1 MSYLLDIECAYKL
14 KRVNKRIYSSRNN
27 IKYVFMN
34 YDKNYLCFDDV
45 KSRIYRSLIYS
56 FPENELICFSPP
68 KTVPINLFIK
78 MHPDITSNNITV
90 TESIEGI
97 MINLFYDKRINK
109 WEIATRNAIG
119 GNYWFY
125 GNQEEKSESKTKSN
139 SNSNSKSTFYDMFLD
154 VFQSSPGKE
163 LNDIVFLEEL
173 PKWASYTF
181 ILQHPNNNILI
192 PIERPHLYLVAVYS
206 ISIERAEYIPCQL
219 YENWRI
225 FQNMNN
231 IIEFPKT
238 YEPTLYSDLFE
249 LSNTDD
255 CKISNGFII
264 KNEYTGE
271 MTKVI
276 STEYEN
282 LKKLIK
288 TEPLFQYQY
297 FCLNRIGRVFNYLNL
312 FPSHK
317 KKFYDIK
324 DTYENFINIIYQYYI
339 GKYICKKDMVI
350 PDKYS
355 THIYKI
361 HHEIYLPMIINRYKS
376 NSKRNYKITRKIVS
390 SYFNNME
397 PRELMFILNWDRREN
412 IL

>member
-1 MSYLLDIECAYKL
+1 MSYLLDIEYAYKL

-68 KTVPINLFIK
+68 KTIPINLFIK
-78 MHPDITSNNITV
+78 MYPDITSNSITV
-90 TESIEGI
+90 TESIEGV

-125 GNQEEKSESKTKSN
+125 GNQEETPNSSSN
-139 SNSNSKSTFYDMFLD
+139 STFYDMFLD
-154 VFQSSPGKE
+154 VFQTSPGQE

-181 ILQHPNNNILI
+181 ILQHPNNNIST
-192 PIERPHLYLVAVYS
+192 PIERPRLYLVAVYC
-206 ISIERAEYIPCQL
+206 INKERSEYIPCQL
-219 YENWRI
+219 YENWGI
-225 FQNMNN
+225 FQNTNN
-231 IIEFPKT
+231 IIEFPKK
-238 YEPTLYSDLFE
+238 YDPPIYSDLFE
-249 LSNTDD
+249 LSNTDG
-255 CKISNGFII
+255 CKVNSGFII

-276 STEYEN
+276 STEYEI
-282 LKKLIK
+282 LKKLNR

-297 FCLNRIGRVFNYLNL
+297 FCLNRIGKVFDYLVIY
-312 FPSHK
+312 PSHK
-317 KKFYDIK
+317 KIFYEIGY
-324 DTYENFINIIYQYYI
+324 TYENFINIIYQYYI
-339 GKYICKKDMVI
+339 GKYICKKKMVI

-361 HHEIYLPMIINRYKS
+361 HHEIYLPMIMNRY
-376 NSKRNYKITRKIVS
+376 NCNPKRKYKITRKIVS
-390 SYFNNME
+390 SYFNKME